1 MPDTRSGKSKA
12 DEGEQNSELIQ
23 IITSKFNELK
33 QDLITEIK
41 LLIQL
46 EVEKVVKKQKEEFD
60 ETVIKLQE
68 QITMLEQEKDD
79 LEQYGR
85 RVCVRI
91 DDVPVESE
99 ETAESVFEKVG
110 KFLGEACPDV
120 PVSCIDRAHR
130 IGSEYKSYRNK
141 KKCCSIIVRFM
152 SFRHRTMFYRN
163 RKRLKDVRIKLDLTK
178 RRYKILKDAI
188 DLAKEHPDLNY
199 VYADV
204 NCRLKVVF
212 KDGSSNFFND
222 IDDLK
227 SIRNNRIQVMKQ
239 RYFNAH

>member
-1 MPDTRSGKSKA
+1 M
-12 DEGEQNSELIQ
+12 
-23 IITSKFNELK
+23 
-33 QDLITEIK
+33 K

-68 QITMLEQEKDD
+68 RITTLEQEQDD

-85 RVCVRI
+85 QVCVRI

-99 ETAESVFEKVG
+99 ETVESVFEKVG

-141 KKCCSIIVRFM
+141 KKCCCIIVHFM
-152 SFRHRTMFYRN
+152 NFRHRSMFYRN
-163 RKRLKDVRIKLDLTK
+163 RKRLKDVRIKLDLTI

-188 DLAKEHPDLNY
+188 DLAKEHPYFNY
-199 VYADV
+199 VYVDV

-227 SIRNNRIQVMKQ
+227 SIINNRI
-239 RYFNAH
+239 

>member
-1 MPDTRSGKSKA
+1 M
-12 DEGEQNSELIQ
+12 
-23 IITSKFNELK
+23 
-33 QDLITEIK
+33 
-41 LLIQL
+41 
-46 EVEKVVKKQKEEFD
+46 
-60 ETVIKLQE
+60 
-68 QITMLEQEKDD
+68 
-79 LEQYGR
+79 EQYGR
-85 RVCVRI
+85 RVRVRT

-130 IGSEYKSYRNK
+130 IRSECKSYRNK
-141 KKCCSIIVRFM
+141 KKCCSIVCFM

-188 DLAKEHPDLNY
+188 DLAREHSDLNY

-227 SIRNNRIQVMKQ
+227 SIINNRI
-239 RYFNAH
+239 

>member
-12 DEGEQNSELIQ
+12 NEGGQNSELIQ

-46 EVEKVVKKQKEEFD
+46 EVEKFVKKQKEEFD

-68 QITMLEQEKDD
+68 RITTLEQEKDD

-85 RVCVRI
+85 RVCIRI
-91 DDVPVESE
+91 DDAPVGSE

-110 KFLGEACPDV
+110 KFLGKACPDV

-141 KKCCSIIVRFM
+141 RKCCSIIVRFM
-152 SFRHRTMFYRN
+152 SCRHRTMFYRN

-199 VYADV
+199 VYAGV

-227 SIRNNRIQVMKQ
+227 SIINNRI
-239 RYFNAH
+239 

>member
-68 QITMLEQEKDD
+68 RITSLEQQKDD

-99 ETAESVFEKVG
+99 ETVESVFEKVG

-130 IGSEYKSYRNK
+130 IGSEYKSCRNK
-141 KKCCSIIVRFM
+141 KKYCSIIVRFM
-152 SFRHRTMFYRN
+152 SSRHRTMFYRN
-163 RKRLKDVRIKLDLTK
+163 KKRLKDVRIKLDLTK
-178 RRYKILKDAI
+178 SRYKILKDAI
-188 DLAKEHPDLNY
+188 DLAKEHSDLNY
-199 VYADV
+199 VHADV

-222 IDDLK
+222 VDDLK
-227 SIRNNRIQVMKQ
+227 SIINNRI
-239 RYFNAH
+239 

>member
-46 EVEKVVKKQKEEFD
+46 EVEKVVKKQEEEFD

-68 QITMLEQEKDD
+68 RITTLEQEKDD

-91 DDVPVESE
+91 DAVPVESE
-99 ETAESVFEKVG
+99 ETMESVFEKVG
-110 KFLGEACPDV
+110 KFLGEASPDV

-130 IGSEYKSYRNK
+130 IGSECIHIEIKRNVATLLFV
-141 KKCCSIIVRFM
+141 S
-152 SFRHRTMFYRN
+152 
-163 RKRLKDVRIKLDLTK
+163 
-178 RRYKILKDAI
+178 
-188 DLAKEHPDLNY
+188 
-199 VYADV
+199 
-204 NCRLKVVF
+204 
-212 KDGSSNFFND
+212 
-222 IDDLK
+222 
-227 SIRNNRIQVMKQ
+227 
-239 RYFNAH
+239 

>member
-1 MPDTRSGKSKA
+1 MPDARSGKFKA

-68 QITMLEQEKDD
+68 RITTPEQEKDD

-99 ETAESVFEKVG
+99 ETAESIFEKVG
-110 KFLGEACPDV
+110 KLLGEACPDV
-120 PVSCIDRAHR
+120 PVSCTDRAHR

-222 IDDLK
+222 IHDLK
-227 SIRNNRIQVMKQ
+227 SIINNRI
-239 RYFNAH
+239 

>member
-1 MPDTRSGKSKA
+1 M
-12 DEGEQNSELIQ
+12 IQ

-68 QITMLEQEKDD
+68 RITTLEQGKDD

-99 ETAESVFEKVG
+99 EIAESVFEKVG
-110 KFLGEACPDV
+110 KFLGETCPDV

-130 IGSEYKSYRNK
+130 TGSEYKSYRNN
-141 KKCCSIIVRFM
+141 KKCCSIIVCFM

-188 DLAKEHPDLNY
+188 DLAKEHLDLNY

-212 KDGSSNFFND
+212 KDGSSNFFNE

-227 SIRNNRIQVMKQ
+227 STINNRI
-239 RYFNAH
+239 

>member
-1 MPDTRSGKSKA
+1 
-12 DEGEQNSELIQ
+12 
-23 IITSKFNELK
+23 
-33 QDLITEIK
+33 
-41 LLIQL
+41 
-46 EVEKVVKKQKEEFD
+46 
-60 ETVIKLQE
+60 
-68 QITMLEQEKDD
+68 
-79 LEQYGR
+79 
-85 RVCVRI
+85 
-91 DDVPVESE
+91 
-99 ETAESVFEKVG
+99 
-110 KFLGEACPDV
+110 
-120 PVSCIDRAHR
+120 
-130 IGSEYKSYRNK
+130 
-141 KKCCSIIVRFM
+141 M

-178 RRYKILKDAI
+178 RRSKILKDAI

-227 SIRNNRIQVMKQ
+227 SIINNRIYVMKQ